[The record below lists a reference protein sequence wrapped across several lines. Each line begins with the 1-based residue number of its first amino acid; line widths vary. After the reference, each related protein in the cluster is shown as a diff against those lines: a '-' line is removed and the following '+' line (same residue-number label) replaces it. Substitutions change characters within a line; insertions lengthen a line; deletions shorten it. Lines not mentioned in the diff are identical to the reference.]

1 MLVVGYLWT
10 GARGVVSVGRC
21 GWATTCKQIYV
32 GGWEETGKD
41 KVGCPISEGIFDSFR
56 GFKFSGST
64 GSYSR
69 GRREGEMLVKNK
81 TLAVLGRIAGVADSV
96 CGVLMYDA
104 RLEMTRE
111 GR

>member
-1 MLVVGYLWT
+1 MSVQELSSVGQRMLVVGYLWT

-69 GRREGEMLVKNK
+69 GRREGEECWLK
-81 TLAVLGRIAGVADSV
+81 TRP
-96 CGVLMYDA
+96 
-104 RLEMTRE
+104 
-111 GR
+111 